1 MLDAFNGGSDGRGTV
16 GQDIDL
22 KICRECFAKLRHHGL
37 NAIDHLDDVGS
48 GLTLDVEQNARS
60 RIAPGCLPDIL
71 DVVDHVRNFGKFD
84 WSIISIS
91 DDKLAEL
98 LGARPGDSI
107 DVEVLESRTRGTD
120 LLARTLASLDAP
132 PPVLVSGSAI
142 GIYGDT
148 GDTAVDESGPHA
160 RDFLAEVC
168 VHWEAATAPAA
179 EAGIRVAHL
188 RTGIVLTPEG
198 GALAKL
204 LPLFKLGAGGRM
216 GSGRQW
222 WSWISLADEISV
234 IRWLL
239 DTEVSGPVNA
249 TAPNPVTNA
258 EMTRILGSVLHRP
271 TLLPVPSF
279 GPKLLLGSELA
290 QALLFTSQRVEPAV
304 LTGQGFTFAHPTLES
319 ALRSMLGRP
328 AAA

>member
-1 MLDAFNGGSDGRGTV
+1 MPTPT
-16 GQDIDL
+16 
-22 KICRECFAKLRHHGL
+22 KI
-37 NAIDHLDDVGS
+37 AITGAS
-48 GLTLDVEQNARS
+48 GLIGTALRSALEADGHTVIPVVRRPVASGETAVRWDPSAGTIDAAGLEGLDGV
-60 RIAPGCLPDIL
+60 I
-71 DVVDHVRNFGKFD
+71 H
-84 WSIISIS
+84 
-91 DDKLAEL
+91 LAGAGIGDRRWTDAYKREL
-98 LGARPGDSI
+98 
-107 DVEVLESRTRGTD
+107 LESRTRGTD

-142 GIYGDT
+142 GFYGDT
-148 GDTAVDESGPHA
+148 GDAAVDETAPNGH
-160 RDFLAEVC
+160 DFLAELC
-168 VHWEAATAPAA
+168 VHWEASSAPAS

-188 RTGIVLTPEG
+188 RTGIVLTPGG

-222 WSWISLADEISV
+222 WSWISLADEIAV

-239 DTEVSGPVNA
+239 ENEVSGPVNA

-258 EMTRILGSVLHRP
+258 EMTRVLGSVLHRP

-279 GPKLLLGSELA
+279 GPKILLGSELA

-304 LTGQGFTFAHPTLES
+304 LTGHGFTFTDPTLEG